1 MKALTNE
8 NWVDLFLGLLFIC
21 CVLFI
26 MTVAQYNFSQKKFMG
41 YYLSHGRSSYTV
53 YINWDNAPDEIA
65 YCTYNGQEALEVL
78 ERLQGVK

>member
-21 CVLFI
+21 CVLFVI
-26 MTVAQYNFSQKKFMG
+26 SITWYSFSQKKFMG
-41 YYLSHGRSSYTV
+41 YYLNHDKSTYTV
-53 YINWDNAPDEIA
+53 YINWDNAPDKVA
-65 YCTYNGQEALEVL
+65 YRTYNGQEALEVL